1 VSGKSVTVST
11 NLTYRVDTNLYQAL
25 KPLNRP
31 DSNPSDSFFTVSL
44 TDPFG
49 QSISNIFTASAGN
62 PIYQILPFDKQPF
75 ITESPFY
82 WNNGKDW
89 NRSARNANGEPL
101 YPAGT
106 YSFTISQ
113 NLNHMQETYRSS
125 GITDLEG
132 TITQTKTITF
142 VKETKPLA
150 TKVNTQPVLTT
161 IPVISPI
168 SSTTA
173 SITILPTSSPIAK
186 KTTYTPL
193 PEWITLLGIVMG
205 GLFILP
211 KYR

>member
-1 VSGKSVTVST
+1 
-11 NLTYRVDTNLYQAL
+11 
-25 KPLNRP
+25 
-31 DSNPSDSFFTVSL
+31 L

-113 NLNHMQETYRSS
+113 NLNHMQGTYRSS